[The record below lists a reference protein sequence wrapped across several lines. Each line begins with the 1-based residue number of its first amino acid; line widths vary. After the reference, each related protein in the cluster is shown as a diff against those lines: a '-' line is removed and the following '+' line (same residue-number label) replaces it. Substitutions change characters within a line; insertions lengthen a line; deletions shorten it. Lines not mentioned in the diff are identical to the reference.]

1 MATKN
6 GEQFELLDIA
16 REKGL
21 ITEAQL
27 RQVRDE
33 QTTAV
38 RNGLSR
44 TAARIA
50 IEKGILSEQDAHDLE
65 TESWIRS
72 LSNDLGIYRLTR
84 LLGRGGMAV
93 VFEAQDIS
101 LGKVVAVKMLLPELS
116 RSEAYLARFHREA
129 RIAARLTHPNAVQ
142 VFQAGEKD
150 GVHYLVMEYV
160 EGETLSS
167 LIRRSGR
174 IPEAE
179 ALEMIFGAAGA
190 LAEASSM
197 GIVHRDIKPG
207 NLLLSK
213 WGVAKLADFGIAKE
227 FTGIGDSRLQQSMTM
242 GVVGTPNYMS
252 PEQAR
257 GARDLDARSDI
268 YSLGATLYHM
278 VAGEL
283 PFSAATPQE
292 TMVRVVSESPR
303 PPCEVLPDLSEGA
316 CAVICKMMAKDVKDR
331 YQDFDTLKADLAAA
345 REGGEVCANH
355 EEAHHL
361 LAPAGQRDKLA
372 RPTDASNPWRIIGI
386 AGAVAFTA
394 LLMLWIMQS
403 CAGPR

>member
-1 MATKN
+1 MARKN
-6 GEQFELLDIA
+6 GDEFELLDIA

-142 VFQAGEKD
+142 VFHAGEKD

-179 ALEMIFGAAGA
+179 ALEMILGATGA
-190 LAEASSM
+190 LAEASGM

-227 FTGIGDSRLQQSMTM
+227 FSGIGDARLQQSMTM

-278 VAGEL
+278 VVGEL
-283 PFSAATPQE
+283 PFNAATPQE

-303 PPCEVLPDLSEGA
+303 PPCELFPDLSESA

-345 REGGEVCANH
+345 REGREVSVDP
-355 EEAHHL
+355 EEAHRL
-361 LAPAGQRDKLA
+361 LLLPEKRDKA
-372 RPTDASNPWRIIGI
+372 AASADASNPWRIVGI
-386 AGAVAFTA
+386 AGAVTLIA

-403 CAGPR
+403 CASGR

>member
-1 MATKN
+1 MAGKN
-6 GEQFELLDIA
+6 GSERELLDIA

-44 TAARIA
+44 TSARIA

-65 TESWIRS
+65 TESWIRG
-72 LSNDLGIYRLTR
+72 LSNDLGIYKLTR

-93 VFEAQDIS
+93 VFEAEDIS

-116 RSEAYLARFHREA
+116 QSEAYLARFHREA

-142 VFQAGEKD
+142 VFHAGEKE

-167 LIRRSGR
+167 LIRRTGR

-179 ALEMIFGAAGA
+179 ALEMIHGAAGA

-227 FTGIGDSRLQQSMTM
+227 FTGIGDSRLQHSMTM

-278 VAGEL
+278 VVGEL
-283 PFSAATPQE
+283 PFNAPTPQE
-292 TMVRVVSESPR
+292 TMVRVVAESPR
-303 PPCEVLPDLSEGA
+303 PPCEVFPELSESA
-316 CAVICKMMAKDVKDR
+316 CAVICKMMAKDVKNR
-331 YQDFDTLKADLAAA
+331 YADFDTLRADLAAA
-345 REGGEVCANH
+345 RNGEELPTAH
-355 EEAHHL
+355 DEAHQL
-361 LAPAGQRDKLA
+361 LSRTDKEGKAVPAS
-372 RPTDASNPWRIIGI
+372 DASNPWRIIAI
-386 AGAVAFTA
+386 AGAFT
-394 LLMLWIMQS
+394 LLGLLFFILMRS
-403 CAGPR
+403 CAGGR

>member
-1 MATKN
+1 MAGKR
-6 GEQFELLDIA
+6 GDDFQLLNIA

-21 ITEAQL
+21 ISEAQL
-27 RQVRDE
+27 KQVREE

-116 RSEAYLARFHREA
+116 QSEAYLARFHREA

-142 VFQAGEKD
+142 VFHAGEKD

-167 LIRRSGR
+167 LIRRRGR
-174 IPEAE
+174 IPEAQ
-179 ALEMIFGAAGA
+179 ALEMVQGAAGA

-213 WGVAKLADFGIAKE
+213 WGMAKLADFGIAKE
-227 FTGIGDSRLQQSMTM
+227 FSGIGDARLQQSMTM

-268 YSLGATLYHM
+268 YSLGATLYHI

-283 PFSAATPQE
+283 PFSGATPQE
-292 TMVRVVSESPR
+292 TMVRVAAEAPR
-303 PPCEVLPDLSEGA
+303 PPCEVFADLTESA
-316 CAVICKMMAKDVKDR
+316 CAVICKMMAKDVKNR
-331 YQDFDTLKADLAAA
+331 YQDFDSLKADLAAA
-345 REGGEVCANH
+345 REGREVSIDH
-355 EEAHHL
+355 EEAHRL
-361 LAPAGQRDKLA
+361 LLPADKGGEA
-372 RPTDASNPWRIIGI
+372 AASSDASNPWRIVAI
-386 AGAVAFTA
+386 AGAMTLIA
-394 LLMLWIMQS
+394 LLMYSLMRG
-403 CAGPR
+403 CAGGG